1 MTGKLDTKSHRYYLT
16 RISKREGMNASFF
29 KSGKVE
35 APRAKEVQE
44 SLHTP
49 SRNQL
54 KRPSA
59 LIITYKGKKIILKK
73 GIFLVFL
80 LAWTMALRRLSF
92 KLGFCPW
99 HRMMLPLFWKPEK
112 DFTLNS
118 PDSQEPLSD
127 TLKQELLW
135 FYYCSVY
142 RHGYTPEQIKVNLP
156 KALRIW
162 RSRNYQLLS
171 LSQPY

>member
-1 MTGKLDTKSHRYYLT
+1 MIPINLKKNTSKYDITLFQMTGKLDTKSHRYYLT
-16 RISKREGMNASFF
+16 RISKREGMNDSFF

-44 SLHTP
+44 SLHTQ

-80 LAWTMALRRLSF
+80 LA
-92 KLGFCPW
+92 
-99 HRMMLPLFWKPEK
+99 
-112 DFTLNS
+112 
-118 PDSQEPLSD
+118 
-127 TLKQELLW
+127 
-135 FYYCSVY
+135 
-142 RHGYTPEQIKVNLP
+142 
-156 KALRIW
+156 
-162 RSRNYQLLS
+162 
-171 LSQPY
+171 